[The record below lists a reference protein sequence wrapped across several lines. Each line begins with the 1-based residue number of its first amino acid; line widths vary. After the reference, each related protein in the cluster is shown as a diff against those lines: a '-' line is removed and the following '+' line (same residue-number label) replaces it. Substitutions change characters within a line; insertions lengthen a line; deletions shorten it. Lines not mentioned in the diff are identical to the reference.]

1 MEDKKCINCKHLR
14 TGRHMLCDKK
24 RKNKEVIDIF
34 NSSCRKY
41 EWNEVELK
49 KSNKRK

>member
-1 MEDKKCINCKHLR
+1 
-14 TGRHMLCDKK
+14 MLCDKK

-49 KSNKRK
+49 KVTKENRGEECVGFI